1 MVKSKEK
8 NKIFFTLLVIALIF
22 IANSNKVKASDEIN
36 FKRLYGK
43 ERYETSAS
51 ICSGGWDTSEYAVLA
66 SGEGFADALS
76 AAPLAKK
83 YDAPI
88 ILTGK
93 NKLNDNAKDQLKKL
107 DTKEVII
114 VGGPGSISE
123 NIVTELKNLGIKVNR
138 IYGEDRYKTSLKIA
152 KEIGVKNGV
161 VITNGLG
168 FADALAM
175 APIAASKQM
184 PILLTPSDKLTSD
197 TKAFLNKNSYNKS
210 YVLGGTA
217 TVSDY
222 IKNSLKNP
230 TRLSG
235 IDRFQTNIAILN
247 HFKEDLNLD
256 EVYMASGNG
265 YADAL
270 SGSVLAGKNKSPIIL
285 INDNINK
292 STKEFIN
299 TNKSN
304 FKNVTIFGGEGVVKE
319 PTISSL
325 FGAFK
330 SGETRSD
337 TKKISAER
345 LDRSYLKDYH
355 MELSE
360 QGKLD
365 IDYDINNFMRFDLIL
380 LDEKGNEIIKKSYN
394 DLKQNHSIHNT
405 YNDIRL
411 PKGKYIIRVH
421 AFNMNGTYT
430 IKAKYT
436 QEGEGFEKEFNN
448 DLKTANIIKP
458 NKSIIGS
465 INSYNDVDYYK
476 FTLNEKG
483 NLKINLKHSQYGR
496 YGFKVSL
503 LDENNKSITEFIS
516 GGENINSY
524 SNKLRLSKGTY
535 FVKVEYE
542 RWHDEA
548 LPYELNLVY
557 NVEGENYESE
567 PNDYIQDAN
576 YIKCNKEYIGN
587 IQSIDDRD
595 YYKIN
600 LNSDSKIT
608 INFKHDES
616 YGKWT
621 IYLCDKDNNI
631 IKRFKSYGFEV
642 NKDFDSVE
650 LKSGEYYVSVEGR
663 DDSDYIINVK
673 QEAPDKPDSVNKNI
687 SK

>member
-8 NKIFFTLLVIALIF
+8 SKVFFTLLAITLIF
-22 IANSNKVKASDEIN
+22 IVNCNKVKADDEIN
-36 FKRLYGK
+36 FKRLCGK
-43 ERYETSAS
+43 GRYETSAS
-51 ICSGGWDTSEYAVLA
+51 ICSGGWETSEYVVLA

-83 YDAPI
+83 YNAPI

-93 NKLNDNAKDQLKKL
+93 NKLNDNAKSQLEKLETKK
-107 DTKEVII
+107 VII

-123 NIVTELKNLGIKVNR
+123 DIVTELKNLGIKVNR

-161 VITNGLG
+161 VVTNGLG

-175 APIAASKQM
+175 APIAATKQM
-184 PILLTPSDKLTSD
+184 PILLTPSDKLTND
-197 TKAFLNKNSYNKS
+197 TMEFLKKNSYDKS
-210 YVLGGTA
+210 YVLGGPA

-230 TRLSG
+230 IRLSG
-235 IDRFQTNIAILN
+235 MDRFQTNIAILD
-247 HFKEDLNLD
+247 HFRDEINLD
-256 EVYMASGNG
+256 EVYITSGDG

-270 SGSVLAGKNKSPIIL
+270 SGSVLASKNKSPIIL
-285 INDNINK
+285 INDDLNR
-292 STKEFIN
+292 STKSFVS
-299 TNKSN
+299 TNKFN
-304 FKNVTIFGGEGVVKE
+304 FKNVTIFGGEAVVKE
-319 PTISSL
+319 PTLSNL

-330 SGETRSD
+330 PGETRSD
-337 TKKISAER
+337 TKEVVAER

-355 MELSE
+355 IDLPEE
-360 QGKLD
+360 GKLD
-365 IDYDINNFMRFDLIL
+365 IEYDFNDFTRFDLIV
-380 LDEKGNEIIKKSYN
+380 LDGKGNEIIKKSYN
-394 DLKQNHSIHNT
+394 YLKKNKSVHDN

-411 PKGKYIIRVH
+411 PKGKYIVRVH

-436 QEGEGFEKEFNN
+436 QEGEGFEKESNN
-448 DLKTANIIKP
+448 DLKTANAIEP
-458 NKSIIGS
+458 NKSIVGS
-465 INSYNDVDYYK
+465 IHSYNDVDYYK

-483 NLKINLKHSQYGR
+483 NLKINLKHNQYGR

-516 GGENINSY
+516 RGEDINSY
-524 SNKLRLSKGTY
+524 SNKLRLPKGTY
-535 FVKVEYE
+535 FVKIEYE
-542 RWHDEA
+542 KWHDEA

-587 IQSIDDRD
+587 IQSRDDRD

-600 LNSDSKIT
+600 LNSDSKVT
-608 INFKHDES
+608 INFKHDEG

-621 IYLCDKDNNI
+621 IYLCDKDNNPI
-631 IKRFKSYGFEV
+631 QRFKSYGFEV
-642 NKDFDSVE
+642 NKDFDPVE
-650 LKSGEYYVSVEGR
+650 LKAGEYYVSVEGR
-663 DDSDYIINVK
+663 DDLDYTINVK
-673 QEAPDKPDSVNKNI
+673 REAPDKPDDDNK
-687 SK
+687 K